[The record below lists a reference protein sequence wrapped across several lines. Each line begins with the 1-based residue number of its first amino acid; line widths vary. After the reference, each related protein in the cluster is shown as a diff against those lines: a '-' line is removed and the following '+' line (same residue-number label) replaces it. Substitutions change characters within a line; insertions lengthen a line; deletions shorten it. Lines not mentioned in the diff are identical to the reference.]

1 MQTMTDTP
9 VLVPAMV
16 TQVMPAVGIAYL
28 ETPDGRSWAV
38 TRATQGVGLDGLK
51 AGQLVAL
58 TIERHKGFDIAV
70 EYGALRD

>member
-1 MQTMTDTP
+1 MTDTL

-16 TQVMPAVGIAYL
+16 TQVMLAVGIAYL

-38 TRATQGVGLDGLK
+38 RRATRGAGLDGLMS
-51 AGQLVAL
+51 GQLVAL

-70 EYGALRD
+70 AYGALRD